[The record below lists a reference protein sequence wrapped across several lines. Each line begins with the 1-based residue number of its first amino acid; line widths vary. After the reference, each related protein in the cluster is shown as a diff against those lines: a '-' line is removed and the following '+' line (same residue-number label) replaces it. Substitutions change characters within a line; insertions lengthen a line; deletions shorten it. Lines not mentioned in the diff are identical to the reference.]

1 MTFNRF
7 AGLGILDGVG
17 CWPETPFSLAYR
29 LAATDVRDESG
40 QRSIVPRTLV
50 LSRLLTQPAVILRAV
65 LAMGSERLSK
75 GSNSPRSTDKGL
87 RFMPFWT
94 AQCSNPAKQL

>member
-17 CWPETPFSLAYR
+17 CWRETPFSLAYR

-40 QRSIVPRTLV
+40 QRSIADVG
-50 LSRLLTQPAVILRAV
+50 RA
-65 LAMGSERLSK
+65 
-75 GSNSPRSTDKGL
+75 N
-87 RFMPFWT
+87 T
-94 AQCSNPAKQL
+94 AFR